1 MAKCGGDDTGST
13 LAVPWDRI
21 RSTEARGRGR
31 ELFLQDCALCHGT
44 AADGRGVR
52 SMGLD
57 HKPADF
63 TNPAWGAKDA
73 PARAYEAIRNG
84 VAGTAMPSWSG
95 ALSEDES
102 WDLVAYLVSVS
113 ATSLEK
119 R

>member
-1 MAKCGGDDTGST
+1 MAKCGGVDTGST
-13 LAVPWDRI
+13 VAVPLDRI
-21 RSTEARGRGR
+21 RSAEARRRGR
-31 ELFLQDCALCHGT
+31 ELFLQDCALCHGM

-57 HKPADF
+57 RKPADF

-95 ALSEDES
+95 ALSEDDS